1 MDHILRRIE
10 ENTAP
15 KDSFQLMIS
24 SSTTDFTTR
33 FNPPLQLKRG
43 KQYELALL
51 NLEKYYSLPNI
62 DSSNNNFTY
71 SPGGGATWFT
81 ITLPERSYEV
91 TDAAIK
97 LQMEDNNYYDD
108 QGNKYYTT
116 IGANFNTL
124 KAVLTLEN
132 SYQVYFTS
140 ANSVRHVLGF
150 NSAIY
155 TAGYHESENVVNIM
169 NISSILVN
177 VDIVT
182 GSYVNGTMQPV
193 IYSFFP
199 NV

>member
-1 MDHILRRIE
+1 
-10 ENTAP
+10 
-15 KDSFQLMIS
+15 MIS